1 VLRVFRCVFRA
12 QASWLVLGVL
22 LLVSWQASSEEAAL
36 ERTYVWSYAGRTW
49 TITHTFP
56 FAMVESQRS
65 LARTL
70 EPSAYGNYVSDP
82 QDDEVLRGFL
92 DHVERAAVGLNV
104 WERLNL
110 VLALVQ
116 SIPYATEPCE
126 YPRYPLET
134 LVDQRGDC
142 EDVAI
147 LTVALVREMGFAA
160 VLLAFLEE
168 RHVGVGIRVL
178 PPHYADCQA
187 YEWAGDLYY
196 YVEATN
202 PGWGVG
208 QLPPAFRSDPM
219 VIPVPSTVGRTGT

>member
-1 VLRVFRCVFRA
+1 VQRVFRRSSRA
-12 QASWLVLGVL
+12 QVAWLALGIVL
-22 LLVSWQASSEEAAL
+22 LACWQTEAQETAL
-36 ERTYVWSYAGRTW
+36 QRTYVWQYAGRTW
-49 TITHTFP
+49 TFTHAFP
-56 FAMVESQRS
+56 SSMVESQRS
-65 LARTL
+65 LGRIL

-92 DHVERAAVGLNV
+92 EHVERIAAGLNV

-116 SIPYATEPCE
+116 SIPYADEPCE

-134 LVDQRGDC
+134 LVDQQGDC

-178 PPHYADCQA
+178 PPHYADLQA

-202 PGWGVG
+202 PGWGIG